1 MLYSIFTVEK
11 RNTKRRTPGLNEV
24 DNGQARQTKVAY
36 LENDTDRYY
45 SDEYYSDEPDLCE
58 VDKIESARPASFTD
72 HALTEI
78 QNERILL
85 SRNPQS
91 VQYEVGMKRLATWE
105 QQILDKQ
112 LEDNADAFIAADRSD
127 WDMCCKTS
135 YLIGRADSTI
145 ERSELLSREITAT
158 KAKFEPPLSKD
169 EEDLMWAAHYEQ
181 QMQQEYEAYSYEID
195 NEA

>member
-1 MLYSIFTVEK
+1 MAFI
-11 RNTKRRTPGLNEV
+11 
-24 DNGQARQTKVAY
+24 
-36 LENDTDRYY
+36 
-45 SDEYYSDEPDLCE
+45 
-58 VDKIESARPASFTD
+58 TD

-91 VQYEVGMKRLATWE
+91 VQYEVGMKRLDKWE
-105 QQILDKQ
+105 AEILDKQ
-112 LEDNADAFIAADRSD
+112 LEDNADALVTFCDKCGHAEVNHDANGCKGPCLCTSTFTNDTQGIEQRYEPVRRDISD
-127 WDMCCKTS
+127 WDLCCKVS
-135 YLIGRADSTI
+135 YRLGQTDQVV

>member
-1 MLYSIFTVEK
+1 MAHI
-11 RNTKRRTPGLNEV
+11 
-24 DNGQARQTKVAY
+24 
-36 LENDTDRYY
+36 
-45 SDEYYSDEPDLCE
+45 DL
-58 VDKIESARPASFTD
+58 
-72 HALTEI
+72 ALTEI

-91 VQYEVGMKRLATWE
+91 VQYESGMRRLATWE
-105 QQILDKQ
+105 QQILDEQ
-112 LEDNADAFIAADRSD
+112 LESNADAFTNDTQGIEQRYEPVRRDISD
-127 WDMCCKTS
+127 WDICCKVS
-135 YLIGRADSTI
+135 YRLGQADQVV